1 MRLNKDLNKT
11 QLILN
16 NAEHKQD
23 FTINLSKSKS
33 RYVVSV
39 KNLYRGINPSLDFEL
54 RDKISK
60 IVDSGQFDSVG
71 GWTNIDGE
79 YFVDANLHLEKLEW
93 ANHTAIKNEQIS
105 IYDLVDEKLIFVNNL
120 EEIMLRGR
128 LMETFNEYLN

>member
-1 MRLNKDLNKT
+1 MINKDLSKT

-16 NAEHKQD
+16 NASYKQD

-39 KNLYRGINPSLDFEL
+39 KNLYKGTNPSLDFEL
-54 RDKISK
+54 RSK
-60 IVDSGQFDSVG
+60 MVDSKQFDSIG

-93 ANHTAIKNEQIS
+93 ATHTAIKNKQIS
-105 IYDLVDEKLIFVNNL
+105 IYDLVDKKLIFVNN
-120 EEIMLRGR
+120 
-128 LMETFNEYLN
+128 